1 MKKKLLNLVL
11 IGLFLFGLIQLIPFG
26 KNHTNPPVVS
36 EPNWNSP
43 QTRQMAKEHCFQ
55 CHSNETEW
63 PWYSNVAPASWLLA
77 FDVTNGRAKFNFSDW
92 KNNPADA
99 GELAE
104 VIQSGEMPPIQY
116 TLFHPSSVLN
126 SQQKQDFIQGL
137 QATLAQ

>member
-1 MKKKLLNLVL
+1 MKKKFWYVILAGLVL
-11 IGLFLFGLIQLIPFG
+11 LALIQLVPFG
-26 KNHTNPPVVS
+26 KDHTNPPMVS

-43 QTRQMAKEHCFQ
+43 QTRQMAKDHCFQ

-77 FDVTNGRAKFNFSDW
+77 FDVINGRSKFNFSDW
-92 KNNPADA
+92 KNYPVGA

-116 TLFHPSSVLN
+116 TLFHPASVLG
-126 SQQKQDFIQGL
+126 STPLKRGGG
-137 QATLAQ
+137 